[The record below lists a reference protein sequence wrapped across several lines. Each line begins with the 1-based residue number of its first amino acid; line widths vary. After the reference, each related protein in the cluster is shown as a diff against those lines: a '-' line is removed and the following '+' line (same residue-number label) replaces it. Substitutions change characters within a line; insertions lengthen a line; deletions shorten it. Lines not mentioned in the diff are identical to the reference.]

1 MYFYIK
7 ALHIIFVVTWFA
19 GLFYIVRLFVY
30 KAEANEKP
38 EPERK
43 ILLNQF
49 SIMQKRL
56 WYGITWPSAILTLI
70 FGIWMGLLYGS
81 LPTWLFVKLLFVLGL
96 FIYHIFL
103 NAIFRQQQKE
113 VFRWNS
119 QQLRMWN
126 EVATLFLV
134 AIVML
139 AVVKQLI
146 SFVWGLGVLI
156 AVGFL
161 LFAAIKIYKR
171 LRKS

>member
-30 KAEANEKP
+30 SAEANEKP
-38 EPERK
+38 APDRL
-43 ILLNQF
+43 ILLKQF

-70 FGIWMGLLYGS
+70 FGTWMGLLYGS
-81 LPTWLFVKLLFVLGL
+81 LPSWLLVKLLFVLGL

-103 NAIFRQQQKE
+103 HTIFRQQQKE
-113 VFRWNS
+113 DFRWTS
-119 QQLRMWN
+119 QQLRIWN

-146 SFVWGLGVLI
+146 SFVWGLGVLV
-156 AVGFL
+156 AFAFL
-161 LFAAIKIYKR
+161 LFGAIKIYKR
-171 LRKS
+171 SRKS